1 MAKQES
7 LRTSEC
13 PVARTLESIGE
24 RWCMMI
30 VREAFDDVRRFSD
43 FQRNLGLA
51 KNILASRLKQLVET
65 GVFEIAPASDGSA
78 YNEYLLTDRGRALFP
93 VVVAMRQWGE
103 RYLFEK
109 GETHS
114 VLLDNAE
121 GKPLPRLEVCSSG
134 GQNWTRP
141 TVIASGWLLKVNF
154 RRIYGSILS
163 ESDRPD
169 IPPVPDHHCQP
180 VGIITFSNDR
190 LPCNLPM
197 RMTFSLIV

>member
-51 KNILASRLKQLVET
+51 KNILASRLKQLVEM

-78 YNEYLLTDRGRALFP
+78 YSEYVLTERGRSLFP

-103 RYLFEK
+103 RYLFEE

-121 GKPLPRLEVCSSG
+121 GKPLPRLEVYSSQG
-134 GQNWTRP
+134 KKLDPADCHRQRVVAKG
-141 TVIASGWLLKVNF
+141 
-154 RRIYGSILS
+154 
-163 ESDRPD
+163 
-169 IPPVPDHHCQP
+169 
-180 VGIITFSNDR
+180 
-190 LPCNLPM
+190 
-197 RMTFSLIV
+197 

>member
-51 KNILASRLKQLVET
+51 KNILASRLKQLVEI

-78 YNEYLLTDRGRALFP
+78 YSEYVLTERGRSLFP
-93 VVVAMRQWGE
+93 VIVAMRQWGE

-109 GETHS
+109 GETYS

-121 GKPLPRLEVCSSG
+121 GKPLPRLEVYSSQ
-134 GQNWTRP
+134 GQKLDP
-141 TVIASGWLLKVNF
+141 TDCHRQRVIA
-154 RRIYGSILS
+154 
-163 ESDRPD
+163 EE
-169 IPPVPDHHCQP
+169 
-180 VGIITFSNDR
+180 
-190 LPCNLPM
+190 
-197 RMTFSLIV
+197 

>member
-51 KNILASRLKQLVET
+51 KNILASRLKQLVEI

-78 YNEYLLTDRGRALFP
+78 YSEYVLTERGRSLFP

-109 GETHS
+109 GETRS

-121 GKPLPRLEVCSSG
+121 GKPLPRLEVISSQ
-134 GQNWTRP
+134 GQKLEPADCHRQR
-141 TVIASGWLLKVNF
+141 VVAEG
-154 RRIYGSILS
+154 
-163 ESDRPD
+163 
-169 IPPVPDHHCQP
+169 
-180 VGIITFSNDR
+180 
-190 LPCNLPM
+190 
-197 RMTFSLIV
+197 